1 MLTGG
6 RLRCRERLGVFHLLS
21 LWDAA
26 EPDWRENPPLTARLP
41 KHPCNF
47 LPPQEW
53 SLLALHD
60 ESVDRL
66 MHLGGGR
73 FGPIYC
79 LPACQQCRACHPS
92 RIDLSR
98 FKLSRSMRRTRNRNK
113 DLVQKVDH
121 VHLTREK
128 FVLFEKFI
136 NARFGTKTDHLA
148 TPQERR
154 NFYDSWH
161 QTQLDCT
168 REVTYW
174 KDDKL
179 MAVTTIDIGER
190 GIYSH
195 YCYYDL
201 TARRRRL
208 GVYTFLKEIEMC
220 QERGWPYLYIGFI
233 NMKSPK
239 LRYKEQFSGLEVLV
253 PRTGWTPFEETTLAQ
268 APPIEGESE
277 GDDDDGS
284 E

>member
-1 MLTGG
+1 MH
-6 RLRCRERLGVFHLLS
+6 HLLS

-26 EPDWRENPPLTARLP
+26 EPNWRESPPLTARLP

-47 LPPQEW
+47 LPDREW
-53 SLLALHD
+53 TLLAMHD

-79 LPACQQCRACHPS
+79 LPACRHCRACHPS

-98 FKLSRSMRRTRNRNK
+98 FTLSRSMRRTRNRNK
-113 DLVQKVDH
+113 DLVQKLDR

-136 NARFGTKTDHLA
+136 NARFGTRTDHLA
-148 TPQERR
+148 TAQERR
-154 NFYDSWH
+154 NFYESWH
-161 QTQLDCT
+161 QTQMDCT

-174 KDDKL
+174 KDDQL
-179 MAVTTIDIGER
+179 LAVTTIDVGEN

-201 TARRRRL
+201 TVPRRRL
-208 GVYTFLKEIEMC
+208 GVYTFLQEIEMC
-220 QERGWPYLYIGFI
+220 RERGWSHLYIGFL
-233 NMKSPK
+233 NMKAKK
-239 LRYKEQFSGLEVLV
+239 LRYKEQFSGLEVLM
-253 PRTGWTPFEETTLAQ
+253 PERGWVPFEETKLPDV
-268 APPIEGESE
+268 PPLEELESAE
-277 GDDDDGS
+277 PGDDKS
-284 E
+284 VE